1 MKYEFI
7 SDHRS
12 ALRVKKM
19 CQALRVSRS
28 GYYDWRSR
36 CPSWRD
42 RSNQILLEQIN
53 KAFQDSR
60 GTYGSPRI
68 TAELRANGDTC
79 GQNRVARLM
88 KVSGI
93 IAKTRRRFKVTTD
106 SGHNKPVAANLV
118 NRRFAAEKPNHLW
131 SSDITYIWTKEGW
144 LYLSVV
150 LDVYSRRIVGW
161 SMNRRLTKELVVDA
175 VNQAL
180 RYRDPGSDMIFHSD
194 QGSQYASDQFRK
206 LLDDHDIKASMSG
219 KGNCY
224 DNAITETFFHTLKTE
239 LVYFENYQ
247 TREEAR
253 LSIFEYI
260 EVFYNRK
267 RRHSAIGY
275 ESPVDFE
282 NQKTYLNCVSEIP
295 G

>member
-1 MKYEFI
+1 MKYRFI

-19 CQALRVSRS
+19 CQAFRVSRS
-28 GYYDWRSR
+28 GYYNWRN
-36 CPSWRD
+36 RD
-42 RSNQILLEQIN
+42 LSNRERSNQMLFEQIKRVFKN
-53 KAFQDSR
+53 SR
-60 GTYGSPRI
+60 DTYGSPRI
-68 TAELRANGDTC
+68 TAELKDQGQTC
-79 GQNRVARLM
+79 SQKRVARLM
-88 KVSGI
+88 RLNGMA
-93 IAKTRRRFKVTTD
+93 AKTKRKFKVTTD
-106 SGHNKPVAANLV
+106 SAHNLPVAANLV
-118 NRRFAAEKPNHLW
+118 NRRFEAEHPNRLW
-131 SSDITYIWTKEGW
+131 CSDITYLWTKEGW

-150 LDVYSRRIVGW
+150 LDVCSRRIVGW
-161 SMNRRLTKELVVDA
+161 SISHSLIKGLVIDA

-180 RYRDPGSDMIFHSD
+180 SHRTPSLDMIFHSD
-194 QGSQYASDQFRK
+194 RGSQYASDRFQR
-206 LLDDHDIKASMSG
+206 LLSDYKIQPSMSS
-219 KGNCY
+219 KGDCY
-224 DNAITETFFHTLKTE
+224 DNAITESFFHTLKTE

-275 ESPVDFE
+275 KTPVEFE
-282 NQKTYLNCVSEIP
+282 NQKNHLNFVSEKP

>member
-7 SDHRS
+7 LNHRS
-12 ALRVKKM
+12 ALRVEKM
-19 CQALRVSRS
+19 CRALRVSRS
-28 GYYDWRSR
+28 GYYDWQKRGTSR
-36 CPSWRD
+36 RD
-42 RSNQILLEQIN
+42 RSNQILLEQIERVYR
-53 KAFQDSR
+53 DSR
-60 GTYGSPRI
+60 GNYGSPRI
-68 TAELRANGDTC
+68 TAELRANGEGC
-79 GQNRVARLM
+79 NKKRVARLM
-88 KVSGI
+88 RINGI
-93 IAKTRRRFKVTTD
+93 AAKTKRRFKITTD
-106 SGHNKPVAANLV
+106 SGHNLPVAANLV
-118 NRRFAAEKPNHLW
+118 NRKFSADKPNRLW

-161 SMNRRLTKELVVDA
+161 SMNRRLTKELVIDA

-180 RYRDPGSDMIFHSD
+180 SYRTPNQEMIFHSD
-194 QGSQYASDQFRK
+194 QGSQYASNRFRK

-224 DNAITETFFHTLKTE
+224 DNAIAETFFHTLKTE

-275 ESPVDFE
+275 RNPVDFE
-282 NQKTYLNCVSEIP
+282 KLKT
-295 G
+295 

>member
-1 MKYEFI
+1 MKYDFTFN
-7 SDHRS
+7 HCS

-28 GYYDWRSR
+28 GYYDWLNRGQSR
-36 CPSWRD
+36 RD
-42 RSNQILLEQIN
+42 RSNQVLLEQI
-53 KAFQDSR
+53 KRVFADSYR
-60 GTYGSPRI
+60 TYGSPRI
-68 TAELRANGDTC
+68 TAELRANGEGC
-79 GQNRVARLM
+79 NKKRVARLM
-88 KVSGI
+88 RINGI
-93 IAKTRRRFKVTTD
+93 VAKTKRRFKVTTD

-118 NRRFAAEKPNHLW
+118 NQQFVAGAANQLW

-161 SMNRRLTKELVVDA
+161 SMKRRLTKELVLEA

-180 RYRDPGSDMIFHSD
+180 KHRDPGSDMIFHSD
-194 QGSQYASDQFRK
+194 QGSQYASDKFRK
-206 LLDDHDIKASMSG
+206 LLNDHDIKASMSG
-219 KGNCY
+219 RGNCY

-275 ESPVDFE
+275 KNPFDFE
-282 NQKTYLNCVSEIP
+282 NQKY
-295 G
+295 